1 MKILEKGRKIIMRRK
16 DFVRCYFTM
25 RPLLKKYF
33 NGNMTASDFM
43 IQLEHI
49 YKVWFA

>member
-1 MKILEKGRKIIMRRK
+1 MKISKDGHKIIMRRK
-16 DFVRCYFTM
+16 DFVQCYFAM

-33 NGNMTASDFM
+33 SGNITTSDF
-43 IQLEHI
+43 INQLEHI